1 MTLLRMEYLK
11 RPVNILIII
20 LSLVIAGDLIFFSKV
35 IGRQDSEITSLEEK
49 INSLRGTSRRGGGLE
64 RARSG
69 VDAFK
74 KGLPDEKRL
83 TPVLE
88 EVFLTAKK
96 NGLKIPAGDYSP
108 ETLKD
113 ADISRYMISFPVE
126 GRYSQIKKF
135 IYDLENMKHQLAIE
149 EISMASS
156 KETDGTIGLKIKISA
171 YYL

>member
-1 MTLLRMEYLK
+1 MEYLK

-49 INSLRGTSRRGGGLE
+49 INSLRGTSRGGVLE

-108 ETLKD
+108 EMVKD

-126 GRYSQIKKF
+126 GRYPQIKKF